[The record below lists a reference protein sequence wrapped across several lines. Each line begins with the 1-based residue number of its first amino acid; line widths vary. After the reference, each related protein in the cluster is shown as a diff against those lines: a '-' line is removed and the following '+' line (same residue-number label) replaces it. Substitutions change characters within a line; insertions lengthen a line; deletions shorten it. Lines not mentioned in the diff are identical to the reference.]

1 MIGKYLL
8 LETRRA
14 FRNKRFLIFTLAMPV
29 LLFLVYVQLYGKS
42 GGLGGVSTTA
52 YLMTSM
58 AAFGAMVGAMSAG
71 TRIAVERQTGWN
83 RQLRLTPLTP
93 LAYLLGKGAVA
104 MLIAAPGILI
114 VYAAG
119 GIVSH
124 VHLTMAQW
132 LESGLGTWV
141 AILPFA
147 AIGLVI
153 GYVANP
159 ESAQAIFS
167 LCFMALSLFGGIW
180 VPVEVMP
187 KVMGEIAQVLP
198 SYWLGL
204 IARGPLTSHGFDWV
218 AIPVLLGWT
227 VVLGLIVTRR
237 YRLDTAR
244 A

>member
-14 FRNKRFLIFTLAMPV
+14 YRNKRFLLFTLATPLV
-29 LLFLVYVQLYGKS
+29 LFLVYVQLYGK

-58 AAFGAMVGAMSAG
+58 ASFGAMTGAMSAG
-71 TRIAVERQTGWN
+71 TRIAIERQSGWN

-93 LAYLLGKGAVA
+93 LAYLLGKAAVA
-104 MLIAAPGILI
+104 MLIAAPAILV
-114 VYAAG
+114 VYLTG
-119 GIVSH
+119 GLVEHVS
-124 VHLTMAQW
+124 LTPMQW

-141 AILPFA
+141 AIVPFA

-167 LCFMALSLFGGIW
+167 LCFMTMSLLGGIW

-187 KVMGEIAQVLP
+187 KVMAHIAEVLP
-198 SYWLGL
+198 SYWLGQ
-204 IARGPLTSHGFDWV
+204 IARGPIGAGGFDWLAV
-218 AIPVLLGWT
+218 PVLLAWT
-227 VVLGLIVTRR
+227 LVFGVVVTRR
-237 YRLDTAR
+237 YRVDTAR